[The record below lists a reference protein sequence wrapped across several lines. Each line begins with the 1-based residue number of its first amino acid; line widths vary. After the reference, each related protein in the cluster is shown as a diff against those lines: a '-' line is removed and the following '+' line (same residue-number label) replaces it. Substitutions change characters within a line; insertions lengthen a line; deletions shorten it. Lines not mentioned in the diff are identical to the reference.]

1 MSMHTVFPS
10 VQQHARHAEFVC
22 LCKDFRSWIL
32 NFQASAFGPGRGRA
46 LRGGMLEKNLFPQPS
61 ENQPLSGKCQKNL
74 KKRFEK
80 VW

>member
-22 LCKDFRSWIL
+22 LCKDFRSWNL
-32 NFQASAFGPGRGRA
+32 NFRSPSFGVFAASAFF
-46 LRGGMLEKNLFPQPS
+46 LKKILSPQPP
-61 ENQPLSGKCQKNL
+61 ENQALSGKYQKNL
-74 KKRFEK
+74 KKTFKK

>member
-22 LCKDFRSWIL
+22 LCKDFRSWNL
-32 NFQASAFGPGRGRA
+32 NFQASAFGPGRERGR
-46 LRGGMLEKNLFPQPS
+46 RGGFREKNLSPQPL
-61 ENQPLSGKCQKNL
+61 ENQPLSGKCQKNS
-74 KKRFEK
+74 KKRCEK